1 MAKFGLGLRGVQ
13 LDRLEKEANGE
24 SKPAKKDSNTSESK
38 PKRTMTQAEFS
49 GYDKPEKK
57 AKGGVV
63 GKRGW
68 GIARCGK

>member
-13 LDRLEKEANGE
+13 LGRLEKEANGD

-38 PKRTMTQAEFS
+38 PKRTMTQAEFF
-49 GYDKPEKK
+49 KPEKK